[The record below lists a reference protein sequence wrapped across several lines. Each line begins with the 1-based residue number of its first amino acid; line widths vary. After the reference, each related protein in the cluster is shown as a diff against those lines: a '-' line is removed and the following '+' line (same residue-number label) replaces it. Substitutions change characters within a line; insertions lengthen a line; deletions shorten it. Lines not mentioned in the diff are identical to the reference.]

1 MCNNNCCMCCQCN
14 NSTNNEETPQEV
26 IYTSVCDSAT
36 CRQASQCNCNCIGR
50 CENDPET
57 MVLSL
62 SEHMEEC
69 CEQVGQRITNLECQL
84 EEEIERS
91 TEKDT
96 EHDTKIEDLYDKES
110 LDYNNVNY
118 ELNNHN
124 LVINFY
130 HDETFQ
136 DKITIPVE
144 SFIKD
149 WFVDDVQLVS
159 GHILTITFNVDPAT
173 ETHHEPRVIEI
184 DLNNFLN
191 PSNYYTKTEIDGK
204 VNQINNNITN
214 LSTDLNTFKTTVANT
229 YETKV
234 AAGNHITNVD
244 YDQNDHHTL
253 IFTKENG
260 TTITKTIPDSDLY
273 IQSGEYTGGN
283 LVLTRNNNSTVTIPV
298 PATNHIVGG
307 SISGNVITLTRENNG
322 TPVTIQLPADANT
335 YPISGSVSNN
345 VLTLTMSDNTTL
357 PIQLPAWITTD
368 NDHYP
373 TAASLSGNTL
383 TITGN
388 SGFSPIS
395 VDLSQFANGADNDHY
410 VTSAALSGNTLQL
423 TRQGINGTV
432 DVDLS
437 QFANSTDND
446 HYVTS
451 AALSGN
457 TLQLTRDGIS
467 GTVDVDL
474 SGITGT
480 TNVTYGGNSVT
491 IQNAINDIVS
501 RIQALEGLWEVSSTD
516 NTRLIAKS
524 GRSAQAAGFYDST
537 VS

>member
-1 MCNNNCCMCCQCN
+1 MCNNNYCTCCINNNNDDSTQEVVYTAVCDSPNCQKASNCCQCM
-14 NSTNNEETPQEV
+14 
-26 IYTSVCDSAT
+26 DM
-36 CRQASQCNCNCIGR
+36 
-50 CENDPET
+50 CENDPKT
-57 MVLSL
+57 MVLQL

-69 CEQVGQRITNLECQL
+69 CEQVGERLTDVECKL
-84 EEEIERS
+84 IEEIERS
-91 TEKDT
+91 TEKDQ
-96 EHDTKIEDLYDKES
+96 EHDEKIEDLYNKEGE
-110 LDYNNVNY
+110 DYNNVDY

-124 LVINFY
+124 LTINFY
-130 HDETFQ
+130 HDDTFK
-136 DKITIPVE
+136 DNITIPVE

-149 WFVDDVQLVS
+149 WFVDDVQLIS
-159 GHILTITFNVDPAT
+159 GHILTITFNVDPTT

-204 VNQINNNITN
+204 VAQLNTNITN
-214 LSTDLNTFKTTVANT
+214 VSNDLSTFKTTVANT
-229 YETKV
+229 YETKF
-234 AAGNHITNVD
+234 AAGNHLTNVD

-260 TTITKTIPDSDLY
+260 QTITKTIPDNDLY

-322 TPVTIQLPADANT
+322 TPITIQLPAQN
-335 YPISGSVSNN
+335 
-345 VLTLTMSDNTTL
+345 
-357 PIQLPAWITTD
+357 TTD

-373 TAASLSGNTL
+373 TSATLSGNTL
-383 TITGN
+383 TISGN
-388 SGFSPIS
+388 SGFTPIT

-423 TRQGINGTV
+423 TRN
-432 DVDLS
+432 
-437 QFANSTDND
+437 
-446 HYVTS
+446 
-451 AALSGN
+451 
-457 TLQLTRDGIS
+457 GIS

-474 SGITGT
+474 SGISGT
-480 TNVTYGGNSVT
+480 TNITYGGNTVT
-491 IQNAINDIVS
+491 IQNAINDIVN
-501 RIQALEGLWEVSSTD
+501 RIEALEGLWEVSSTD